1 MAAGRGGVSGVV
13 LAAGRSTRFA
23 GPAPKQLALV
33 EGEPLV
39 RRTARRALASRL
51 DEVIVVVGFAADE
64 VRAALA
70 GLLVRIVENP
80 DFATGQSSSV
90 RAGLAA
96 VELGAGAAMFLP
108 ADQPRLTS
116 ETIDRILAAWEESG
130 GPIVVPTF
138 QGRRGAPVVFDRALF
153 PELATIAGDEG
164 GRQLFP
170 RHEGEIVEVA
180 LPSAEPLSDLDEA

>member
-23 GPAPKQLALV
+23 GPVPKQLALV

-51 DEVIVVVGFAADE
+51 AEVLVVVGFAADE

-70 GLLVRIVENP
+70 GLPVRIVENP

-96 VELGAGAAMFLP
+96 VEAGAGAAMFLP
-108 ADQPRLTS
+108 ADQPRLS
-116 ETIDRILAAWEESG
+116 AEAIDRIVAKWEATS

-170 RHEGEIVEVA
+170 RHEGEIVEVP